1 MEDNNL
7 ILTEYKGS
15 IHNCSSFSCGEKAL
29 DDFIVNCAELHQAKG
44 LSAIRILL
52 NRSTSSVLGFSA
64 IAPQCISLDSVPKK
78 LLEEYPSISF
88 PIPCWIIGRLAV
100 AKDLHGKG
108 LGEIL
113 LLDAICDIVKRARG
127 GAGSIIILDA
137 KNKKV
142 KKFYKKYNFK
152 SFQSNF
158 MRMFITMEDA
168 LELAKRTGISC

>member
-7 ILTEYKGS
+7 ILTEFKS
-15 IHNCSSFSCGEKAL
+15 TIHKCNSFSCGEKAL
-29 DDFIVNCAELHQAKG
+29 DDFIVNCAKLHQGKG

-52 NRSTSSVLGFSA
+52 DKATNCVLGFSA
-64 IAPQCISLDSVPKK
+64 IAPQCVSLDSLPKN
-78 LLEEYPSISF
+78 LSEEFSSISF
-88 PIPCWIIGRLAV
+88 PIPCWLIGRLAIV
-100 AKDLHGKG
+100 KEHHRKG

-113 LLDAICDIVKRARG
+113 LLDAIYDIVKRASG
-127 GAGSIIILDA
+127 GAGAIIILDA

-168 LELAKRTGISC
+168 LELVKKIKGAS